1 MHELI
6 KIGKEITFYATSKSK
21 QTSDALQARAEIE
34 EKINKIL
41 DGVFPNQQ
49 DLWIN
54 TDKNYRVESISMEV
68 RINIFVKVKKD
79 CVEEVRKKLNKLE
92 KQIMEKYSS

>member
-21 QTSDALQARAEIE
+21 QTFDALQARAEIE

-54 TDKNYRVESISMEV
+54 TDKNYRVGSISMEV
-68 RINIFVKVKKD
+68 RINIFLKVKKD

>member
-6 KIGKEITFYATSKSK
+6 KIEKEITFYTTSKSK
-21 QTSDALQARAEIE
+21 QTFDALQARAEIE

-41 DGVFPNQQ
+41 DGIFPNQQ

-54 TDKNYRVESISMEV
+54 EDTNYRVGNISIEV
-68 RINIFVKVKKD
+68 RIEIFVKVKKE
-79 CVEEVRKKLNKLE
+79 CVEEVRKRLNELE